1 MPEQYEAIVRLVHAA
16 HNASFGHLLN
26 AYRARPLSPSG
37 LRRILDLLV
46 GQGWLICVRDRSAR
60 RSNLLAWQIAEEA
73 VPHLLDSPRLPVL
86 PDQRA
91 ASGASRVDAG
101 SASAPTPPTYR
112 VDYRTPWVP
121 QTAAP
126 VRAGALDFLRCPSRT
141 AFSNSSQR

>member
-1 MPEQYEAIVRLVHAA
+1 MPEHYEAIVRLVHAA

-73 VPHLLDSPRLPVL
+73 VPHLLDSHRLPL
-86 PDQRA
+86 HPGLSHRTHARRRPAARPDA
-91 ASGASRVDAG
+91 
-101 SASAPTPPTYR
+101 APTPPTYR
-112 VDYRTPWVP
+112 TDYRTPWVA
-121 QTAAP
+121 QAATP
-126 VRAGALDFLRCPSRT
+126 VRPGAMDFMACPSRT
-141 AFSNSSQR
+141 AFPARNP